1 MVDFP
6 HQISLSTSTGTNTIS
21 TAYSSVPATSLLI
34 PPFYLGFTDPTLDVD
49 VSHHMFSQRIHEKD
63 LAKIWY
69 QIMKH
74 GCKSASGDE
83 DEDGARVLDVGAN
96 FGMYSLM
103 SAAMGCRV
111 VAWEP
116 VPYFAAF
123 FKYGMIRSQ
132 LVHRIE
138 LREAVVG
145 ETDGEELTIIVPNRG
160 IWGTAGVGGMNIDP
174 AVPNDGGYDHITR
187 KAERLDTVVMADENV
202 LILKVDVE
210 GYEPYVMRSGGDWLL
225 KQRRVENI
233 IMEYSPGVAE
243 RNGNWDLHRAH
254 GEMLLSLLS
263 DSSNNSSSGDEEDE
277 EGGGYQIGHVGWG
290 LDSGDWDKPLPLM
303 KQVTAASLKYDVQ
316 DSKRLSN
323 GVLGC
328 PMPSEVMEV
337 AGRGKAVI
345 FGCQSLPEGLDPR
358 SFRASFGYNTN
369 IWATLKK
376 GKKNDEREGE
386 EEEEE
391 DEDGA
396 FNFKGTKSKSGMELM
411 RLNDTA
417 ALFSNGYDV
426 KKNYFSPR
434 EYGSG
439 GRECMSLDA
448 VVQVMH
454 RCRCREEEVCG
465 ELEKVVMKM
474 AGQGK
479 MPPASLYQR

>member
-1 MVDFP
+1 
-6 HQISLSTSTGTNTIS
+6 
-21 TAYSSVPATSLLI
+21 
-34 PPFYLGFTDPTLDVD
+34 
-49 VSHHMFSQRIHEKD
+49 MFSQRIHEKD

-69 QIMKH
+69 HIMKH
-74 GCKSASGDE
+74 GCTSPPGDE
-83 DEDGARVLDVGAN
+83 NEGGARILDVGAN
-96 FGMYSLM
+96 FGIYSLM

-132 LVHRIE
+132 LVHLIE
-138 LREAVVG
+138 LREAIVG

-187 KAERLDTVVMADENV
+187 EAERLDTVVMGDENV

-210 GYEPYVMRSGGDWLL
+210 GYEPYVMRSGGDLLL

-233 IMEYSPGVAE
+233 IIEYSPGVAE
-243 RNGNWDLHRAH
+243 RNRNWDLHRAH

-263 DSSNNSSSGDEEDE
+263 DNFKNSSSGDEGDADE
-277 EGGGYQIGHVGWG
+277 EKEEDGGGYQMAHVGWG
-290 LDSGDWDKPLPLM
+290 MDSGDWNAPLPLM
-303 KQVTAASLKYDVQ
+303 KQVTAASLKYDIQ
-316 DSKRLSN
+316 DSKLLNN

-337 AGRGKAVI
+337 AGRGKAVM
-345 FGCQSLPEGLDPR
+345 FGCQSLPEALDPR

-369 IWATLKK
+369 IWATLKEK
-376 GKKNDEREGE
+376 KKNKGR
-386 EEEEE
+386 E
-391 DEDGA
+391 DEE
-396 FNFKGTKSKSGMELM
+396 ELM

-417 ALFSNGYDV
+417 ALFPNNYDV
-426 KKNYFSPR
+426 KENYFSPR

-439 GRECMSLDA
+439 GRGCMSLDA
-448 VVQVMH
+448 AVQVMH

-465 ELEKVVMKM
+465 ELERVVMKL
-474 AGQGK
+474 AGEGK
-479 MPPASLYQR
+479 MMPPKNV